1 MPELTKDLDRRR
13 IEPELLDILPP
24 DDPRAIGSR
33 RDLVWI
39 NALMFQSAIMAGLFK
54 ANVRKTPTRILELGS
69 GDGAF
74 MLSVAKRLA
83 RSWTDVDLVM
93 LDQVNLISDKRR
105 ADFTAL
111 GWRVETVTDDV
122 FDWIAKPGAGAYE
135 VVSANL
141 FLHHF
146 SDADLK
152 VLFAALRS
160 RAPVFLATE
169 PSRNAS
175 ALRMCSLLRIIGAN
189 EVTMHDAAA
198 SVRAGF
204 AGNELSSLWP
214 SGSSQQCE
222 ERRIGPFTHAF
233 SVIPEEALPR
243 CTMPLS

>member
-83 RSWTDVDLVM
+83 GSWTDVDLVM

-111 GWRVETVTDDV
+111 GWRVLVVWEC
-122 FDWIAKPGAGAYE
+122 E
-135 VVSANL
+135 VDS
-141 FLHHF
+141 
-146 SDADLK
+146 
-152 VLFAALRS
+152 
-160 RAPVFLATE
+160 
-169 PSRNAS
+169 SRNLRALAS
-175 ALRMCSLLRIIGAN
+175 RIRQG
-189 EVTMHDAAA
+189 
-198 SVRAGF
+198 
-204 AGNELSSLWP
+204 LK
-214 SGSSQQCE
+214 
-222 ERRIGPFTHAF
+222 
-233 SVIPEEALPR
+233 
-243 CTMPLS
+243 

>member
-1 MPELTKDLDRRR
+1 MPEVTNDIDRRW

-33 RDLVWI
+33 RDLIWI
-39 NALMFQSAIMAGLFK
+39 NALMFQRAIMSGLLK
-54 ANVRKTPTRILELGS
+54 ASVRKRPARILELGA

-74 MLSVAKRLA
+74 MLSVARRFA

-105 ADFTAL
+105 ADFAAL
-111 GWRVETVTDDV
+111 GWRVVTVTDDV
-122 FDWIAKPGAGAYE
+122 FDWIARPRARAYD

-146 SDADLK
+146 SDAELK
-152 VLFAALRS
+152 VLFAALRWL
-160 RAPVFLATE
+160 APVFIATE
-169 PSRNAS
+169 PSRNAI
-175 ALRMCSLLRIIGAN
+175 ALKMCSLLRVIGVN

-214 SGSSQQCE
+214 SDSGQQCE

-233 SVIPEEALPR
+233 RVISKEAFPR